1 MGKNYNV
8 GIIGATG
15 MVGQRFITLLSEH
28 PWFNIKVLAASSR
41 SAGKPYKEAV
51 GAKWCMDEDIP
62 DAVKDMVVMNAT
74 EDVEKIASMVDFVFC
89 AVDMKKD
96 EIKEVYGC
104 HLKNVILY
112 GSYARGDFRPD
123 SDIDIM
129 ILVDMSDIE
138 LKSYG
143 EKLSYMTYDFNLD
156 HDIDIKPIAKSEEIF
171 NKWVVNYPFYS
182 NIHKEGVILYGAA

>member
-1 MGKNYNV
+1 MPENIRN
-8 GIIGATG
+8 IIY
-15 MVGQRFITLLSEH
+15 RFSQELRRILGDKLT
-28 PWFNIKVLAASSR
+28 
-41 SAGKPYKEAV
+41 
-51 GAKWCMDEDIP
+51 
-62 DAVKDMVVMNAT
+62 
-74 EDVEKIASMVDFVFC
+74 KIIV
-89 AVDMKKD
+89 
-96 EIKEVYGC
+96 
-104 HLKNVILY
+104 Y
-112 GSYARGDFRPD
+112 GSYARGDFREN

-156 HDIDIKPIAKSEEIF
+156 HDIDIKPIAKSEEIC

>member
-1 MGKNYNV
+1 MPKAMYNL
-8 GIIGATG
+8 IG
-15 MVGQRFITLLSEH
+15 QYIE
-28 PWFNIKVLAASSR
+28 
-41 SAGKPYKEAV
+41 
-51 GAKWCMDEDIP
+51 
-62 DAVKDMVVMNAT
+62 
-74 EDVEKIASMVDFVFC
+74 
-89 AVDMKKD
+89 
-96 EIKEVYGC
+96 EIKKIYGS
-104 HLKNVILY
+104 HVRQIILY

-182 NIHKEGVILYGAA
+182 NIHKEGVILYGAANYSCRKIYKSCRKIL